1 MAKNFEFE
9 VSRGG
14 GQKYVLRNDGTR
26 AIASS
31 SSGTLFFDYKKF
43 GPEDIKTKDGVLTI
57 GAGQHNKFVYDDT
70 QSVRDEI
77 EIFRSNFVGDQHMG
91 QLRTTGS
98 AWLSTQTSSGSSS
111 RAHSGSAQSSA
122 KARAERGKGV
132 SIAETVSAM
141 TMLFMGLAIILS
153 LVVAFQKDQYGEFS
167 ATNVG
172 IAIGFS
178 IAAIFQGLLVLMI
191 AQYIIAKLTD

>member
-1 MAKNFEFE
+1 MAKDFEFE

-14 GQKYVLRNDGTR
+14 GQKYILRNDGTR

-31 SSGTLFFDYKKF
+31 SSGTLFYEYTKF
-43 GPEDIKTKDGVLTI
+43 RPEDIKTKDGVLSI
-57 GAGQHNKFVYDDT
+57 GAGQHNKFAYDDT

-77 EIFRSNFVGDQHMG
+77 EIFRSNFVGDQNMG
-91 QLRTTGS
+91 QLQTTGS
-98 AWLSTQTSSGSSS
+98 AWLSTQISSGSSTG
-111 RAHSGSAQSSA
+111 AHSGSAQSSA

-172 IAIGFS
+172 IAIGFA

-191 AQYIIAKLTD
+191 AQYIIAKLTE